1 MTLGVDAY
9 LSWAPADMASGA
21 EWLRAK
27 SDLVEEAARDIR
39 EAGERG
45 TEGQCGQF
53 ITRRRE
59 ESEEIS
65 GRVLE
70 LSDMLHDASKVV
82 RRTGAELDVLV
93 ANLRVLE
100 NELLVE
106 GFVRVEGEHVR
117 DTRTTYADATER
129 SDRESEAEGFR
140 RRIWELLAAIREI
153 DDRANRELHGIVGR
167 EVRDRTAAG
176 NGDPRVVGLSGTAKV
191 SAAAATGASLVE
203 GKWYEVVLDSGRGT
217 VAAKALGPVMAGL
230 GFLGGVASRPEH
242 EPLHEAIVAE
252 GVGTVAGFAGGPIGI
267 AAGLLVG
274 GPLGG
279 VVGGAAGTV
288 GGGPYLS
295 ALASSWVRGAFDRA
309 N

>member
-9 LSWAPADMASGA
+9 LNWAPADMTSGA
-21 EWLRAK
+21 DWLRVK
-27 SDLVEEAARDIR
+27 SDLGEEAARGIR
-39 EAGERG
+39 EGGERG

-65 GRVLE
+65 GRLFQ
-70 LSDMLHDASKVV
+70 LADMLHGASKVV
-82 RRTGAELDVLV
+82 RAAAAELDVLV
-93 ANLRVLE
+93 AGLRQVE
-100 NELLVE
+100 YELLDQ

-140 RRIWELLAAIREI
+140 ERIWELLGAIRET

-176 NGDPRVVGLSGTAKV
+176 NGDPWAVGLSGTAKV

-203 GKWYEVVLDSGRGT
+203 EKWYEAVLDSGRGT
-217 VAAKALGPVMAGL
+217 VAANALGPVMAGL
-230 GFLGGVASRPEH
+230 GFLGGVASRPGD
-242 EPLHEAIVAE
+242 EPLREAIVAE
-252 GVGTVAGFAGGPIGI
+252 GVGTIAGFAGGPLGI
-267 AAGLLVG
+267 AAGLVVG
-274 GPLGG
+274 GPPGG
-279 VVGGAAGTV
+279 VVGGAAGTL